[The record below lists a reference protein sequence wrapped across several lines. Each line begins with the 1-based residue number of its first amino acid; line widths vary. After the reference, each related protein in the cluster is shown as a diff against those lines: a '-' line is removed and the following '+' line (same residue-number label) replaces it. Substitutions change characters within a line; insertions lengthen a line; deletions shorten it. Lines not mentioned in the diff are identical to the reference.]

1 MVNSDDDL
9 FVVDGEGLAGGE
21 DDITL
26 PVVMAGAT
34 ESFRLLAQL
43 RAVAEAAATS
53 SEGSGGGGAYGADC
67 ENHHHHP
74 PACQTHGLSSL
85 CSSSAPGL
93 AVIVFVLRLVSA
105 CASLTSANSCS
116 SCVNCGVGLLDGWQL
131 RL

>member
-53 SEGSGGGGAYGADC
+53 SEGSGGGGAYGAD
-67 ENHHHHP
+67 
-74 PACQTHGLSSL
+74 
-85 CSSSAPGL
+85 
-93 AVIVFVLRLVSA
+93 
-105 CASLTSANSCS
+105 
-116 SCVNCGVGLLDGWQL
+116 
-131 RL
+131 

>member
-1 MVNSDDDL
+1 LAAFAVVNSDDDL

-93 AVIVFVLRLVSA
+93 AVIVFV
-105 CASLTSANSCS
+105 
-116 SCVNCGVGLLDGWQL
+116 CGWFLCFTD
-131 RL
+131 